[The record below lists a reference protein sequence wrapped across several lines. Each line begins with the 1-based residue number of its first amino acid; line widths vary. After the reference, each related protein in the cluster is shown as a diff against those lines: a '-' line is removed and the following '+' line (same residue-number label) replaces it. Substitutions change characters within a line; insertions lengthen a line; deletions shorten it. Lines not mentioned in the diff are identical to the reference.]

1 MPSRQS
7 GAPDL
12 IFRVHFFIRKRRLNI
27 DNQRLVWYNDLLI
40 IYGKGAGVMSDT
52 DRDDFWDIDK
62 LVPKKTAPLSTFS
75 TKEKLVDVEI
85 DIEQPEAG
93 DNAQSAESLRLTAP
107 PPPSQRPAAREERA
121 YSPERGLIKR
131 VSVRHV
137 PDKYD
142 FHANFVKAAELYF
155 DFKTAPCDFVSYYSY
170 MPQYTQ
176 LTQAQKNYYF
186 YWRSMVR
193 RKKYIKTD
201 YSYLYLYVYEII
213 NLPDLI
219 PPKQGLDM
227 LIDAWCEYRKAL
239 PNIDANMALWVQDY
253 CLVYQLE
260 CPMER
265 IREFIFS
272 VVGASGFKEFYL
284 SDAETLGAEG
294 AASVIAYLSDYDWRS
309 GKFSGGEN
317 KEAYERHLT
326 GAMSLL
332 VSRLLLGGRIL
343 SEDWTPAKMERS
355 AFRSALTTSAVKY
368 RISVEY
374 RPISEEAELRGI
386 VTSALK
392 YTENKLRALMGVK
405 SRLAVK
411 ELPAEYR
418 ALIDEYFVEL
428 FDKVNRERQRANRP
442 EYEKM
447 YELQSN
453 ELSTADADEI
463 ERASWTTTARLVED
477 IDEYKDD
484 SEPTTPADK
493 TEESAADS
501 GVETYGLDNAR
512 LRFIKAA
519 LDSSA
524 RDMHAV
530 AAELGEIEDSLADEI
545 NEAFA
550 DGFGDVILEASDDG
564 YTVIDDY
571 KEEIETWLL
580 KILK

>member
-1 MPSRQS
+1 
-7 GAPDL
+7 
-12 IFRVHFFIRKRRLNI
+12 
-27 DNQRLVWYNDLLI
+27 
-40 IYGKGAGVMSDT
+40 MSDI

-62 LVPKKTAPLSTFS
+62 LVPRKTAPLTTFS

-85 DIEQPEAG
+85 GLD
-93 DNAQSAESLRLTAP
+93 ESQMNDTAASGEERKLTAP
-107 PPPSQRPAAREERA
+107 PPSSSKQEAKDELVYCPKS
-121 YSPERGLIKR
+121 GLLKR
-131 VSVRHV
+131 VSVRHT

-176 LTQAQKNYYF
+176 LNQAQRNYYF

-201 YSYLYLYVYEII
+201 YSYFYLYVYEII
-213 NLPDLI
+213 NLPELI
-219 PPKQGLDM
+219 PPKQGLD
-227 LIDAWCEYRKAL
+227 LLLDIWCEYRKAL

-253 CLVYQLE
+253 CLVYQLD
-260 CPMER
+260 CPIDR
-265 IREFIFS
+265 IREFVFS

-294 AASVIAYLSDYDWRS
+294 AASVIAYLSDYDWRT

-317 KEAYERHLT
+317 KEAYERHLI
-326 GAMSLL
+326 GAMSVL
-332 VSRLLLGGRIL
+332 VSRLLLGGKIL
-343 SEDWTPAKMERS
+343 TEDWTPAKMERS
-355 AFRSALTTSAVKY
+355 AFRSALTTSAIKY

-374 RPISEEAELRGI
+374 RPISEETELRGI

-453 ELSTADADEI
+453 ELSTSDADEI
-463 ERASWTTTARLVED
+463 ERASWTTTARLIED
-477 IDEYKDD
+477 IDEYKEDEAEMTD
-484 SEPTTPADK
+484 TGEIASNS
-493 TEESAADS
+493 TEE
-501 GVETYGLDNAR
+501 GVDTYGLDSAR

-519 LDSSA
+519 LDENSA
-524 RDMHAV
+524 EMRAI

-550 DGFGDVILEASDDG
+550 DGFGDVVLELGDDG
-564 YTVIDDY
+564 YKVIDDY
-571 KEEIETWLL
+571 KEETETWLL

>member
-1 MPSRQS
+1 M
-7 GAPDL
+7 AD
-12 IFRVHFFIRKRRLNI
+12 I
-27 DNQRLVWYNDLLI
+27 
-40 IYGKGAGVMSDT
+40 

-62 LVPKKTAPLSTFS
+62 LVPKKIAPLSTFS
-75 TKEKLVDVEI
+75 TKEKVVDFEI
-85 DIEQPEAG
+85 TSDPSTTETET
-93 DNAQSAESLRLTAP
+93 DNADSRKLTPPAP
-107 PPPSQRPAAREERA
+107 SSKPLAKEERV
-121 YSPERGLIKR
+121 YSPKSGLIKR
-131 VSVRHV
+131 VSVRHT

-176 LTQAQKNYYF
+176 LTQAQRNYYF

-201 YSYLYLYVYEII
+201 YSYFYLYVYEII

-219 PPKQGLDM
+219 PPKQGIELLLDV
-227 LIDAWCEYRKAL
+227 WCEYRKAL

-253 CLVYQLE
+253 CLVYQLD
-260 CPMER
+260 CPIDR
-265 IREFIFS
+265 IREFVFS

-294 AASVIAYLSDYDWRS
+294 AASVIAYLSDYDWRT

-317 KEAYERHLT
+317 KEAYERHLI
-326 GAMSLL
+326 GAMSVL
-332 VSRLLLGGRIL
+332 VSRLLLGGKIL
-343 SEDWTPAKMERS
+343 TEDWTPAKMERS
-355 AFRSALTTSAVKY
+355 AFRSALTTSAIKY

-374 RPISEEAELRGI
+374 RPISEETELRGI

-411 ELPAEYR
+411 ELPPEYR

-428 FDKVNRERQRANRP
+428 FDKVNRERRRANRP

-477 IDEYKDD
+477 IDEYKVD
-484 SEPTTPADK
+484 SEEQSET
-493 TEESAADS
+493 AAAPDTV
-501 GVETYGLDNAR
+501 GECEVDTYGLDMP
-512 LRFIKAA
+512 LIRFIKVA
-519 LDSSA
+519 LDEDVSA
-524 RDMHAV
+524 MRSV
-530 AAELGEIEDSLADEI
+530 VAELGEMEDSVADRI

-550 DGFGDVILEASDDG
+550 DGFGDVILELGDDG
-564 YTVIDDY
+564 YKVIDDY
-571 KEEIETWLL
+571 KEETETWLL

>member
-1 MPSRQS
+1 
-7 GAPDL
+7 
-12 IFRVHFFIRKRRLNI
+12 
-27 DNQRLVWYNDLLI
+27 
-40 IYGKGAGVMSDT
+40 MSDI

-62 LVPKKTAPLSTFS
+62 LVPKKMAPLTTFS

-85 DIEQPEAG
+85 STPESETQDTA
-93 DNAQSAESLRLTAP
+93 DNA
-107 PPPSQRPAAREERA
+107 AARKLTPPAPTAKTQESREVVYTPA
-121 YSPERGLIKR
+121 SGLLKR
-131 VSVRHV
+131 VSIRHT

-155 DFKTAPCDFVSYYSY
+155 DFKTNPCDFAPYYSY

-176 LTQAQKNYYF
+176 LNQAQKNYYF

-201 YSYLYLYVYEII
+201 YSYFYLYVYEII
-213 NLPDLI
+213 NLPELI
-219 PPKQGLDM
+219 PPKQGLD
-227 LIDAWCEYRKAL
+227 LLLDVWCEYRKAL

-253 CLVYQLE
+253 CLVYQLD
-260 CPMER
+260 CPIDR
-265 IREFIFS
+265 IREFVFS

-284 SDAETLGAEG
+284 SDAETLGPEG

-317 KEAYERHLT
+317 KEAYERHLI
-326 GAMSLL
+326 GAMSVL
-332 VSRLLLGGRIL
+332 VSRLLLGGKIL
-343 SEDWTPAKMERS
+343 TEDWTVAKMERS
-355 AFRSALTTSAVKY
+355 AFRSALTTSASKY

-374 RPISEEAELRGI
+374 RPISEETELRGI
-386 VTSALK
+386 VTAALK

-411 ELPAEYR
+411 DLPPEYR
-418 ALIDEYFVEL
+418 TLIDEYFTEL

-442 EYEKM
+442 EYEKN
-447 YELQSN
+447 YELQTN
-453 ELSTADADEI
+453 ELSFAYADEI
-463 ERASWTTTARLVED
+463 ERASWSTTARLVED

-484 SEPTTPADK
+484 TVTEAPATETAATSSE
-493 TEESAADS
+493 DS
-501 GVETYGLDNAR
+501 VNTYGLDNAR
-512 LRFIKAA
+512 IRFIKAA
-519 LDSSA
+519 LDQNA
-524 RDMHAV
+524 AEMRAI

-550 DGFGDVILEASDDG
+550 DGFGDVILEIGDDG

-571 KEEIETWLL
+571 KEETEIWLL

>member
-1 MPSRQS
+1 M
-7 GAPDL
+7 
-12 IFRVHFFIRKRRLNI
+12 
-27 DNQRLVWYNDLLI
+27 
-40 IYGKGAGVMSDT
+40 KGAGKMSDI

-62 LVPKKTAPLSTFS
+62 LVPKKTAPLTTFS
-75 TKEKLVDVEI
+75 TKEKVVEVEI
-85 DIEQPEAG
+85 DSTEPEENEATE
-93 DNAQSAESLRLTAP
+93 ASESRRLTAP
-107 PPPSQRPAAREERA
+107 PPPSARPTAREERV
-121 YSPERGLIKR
+121 YSPESGLLKR

-176 LTQAQKNYYF
+176 LNQAQKNYYF

-219 PPKQGLDM
+219 PPKKGLDM
-227 LIDAWCEYRKAL
+227 LVDVWCEYRKAL

-260 CPMER
+260 CPMDR

-332 VSRLLLGGRIL
+332 VSRLLLGGKIL
-343 SEDWTPAKMERS
+343 SEEWTPAKMERS

-368 RISVEY
+368 RISVDY

-411 ELPAEYR
+411 ELPSEYR
-418 ALIDEYFVEL
+418 TLIDEYFVEL

-453 ELSTADADEI
+453 ELSTTDADEI

-477 IDEYKDD
+477 IEEYKVD
-484 SEPTTPADK
+484 SDADAPAEQAAECEPRSDV
-493 TEESAADS
+493 D
-501 GVETYGLDNAR
+501 TYGLDGVR

-519 LDSSA
+519 LDANSA
-524 RDMHAV
+524 EMHAI
-530 AAELGEIEDSLADEI
+530 AAELGEIEDSIADEI

>member
-1 MPSRQS
+1 M
-7 GAPDL
+7 AD
-12 IFRVHFFIRKRRLNI
+12 I
-27 DNQRLVWYNDLLI
+27 
-40 IYGKGAGVMSDT
+40 

-62 LVPKKTAPLSTFS
+62 LVPKKTAPLATFS
-75 TKEKLVDVEI
+75 TKEKLVDVEVSSP
-85 DIEQPEAG
+85 DEESDGTA
-93 DNAQSAESLRLTAP
+93 ASAESRRLTAP
-107 PPPSQRPAAREERA
+107 PHASARPEAKCERV
-121 YSPERGLIKR
+121 YTPTSGLLKR
-131 VSVRHV
+131 VSVRHT

-176 LTQAQKNYYF
+176 LNQAQKNYYF

-201 YSYLYLYVYEII
+201 YSYFYLYVYEII
-213 NLPDLI
+213 NLPELI
-219 PPKQGLDM
+219 PAKQGLDM
-227 LIDAWCEYRKAL
+227 LLDVWCAYRKSL
-239 PNIDANMALWVQDY
+239 PNVDANMALWVQDY
-253 CLVYQLE
+253 CLVYELE
-260 CPMER
+260 CPLER
-265 IREFIFS
+265 IREFVFS

-284 SDAETLGAEG
+284 SDAETLGTEG
-294 AASVIAYLSDYDWRS
+294 AASVIAYLSDYDWRT

-317 KEAYERHLT
+317 KEAYERHLI
-326 GAMSLL
+326 GAMSTL

-343 SEDWTPAKMERS
+343 SEDWTTAKMERS
-355 AFRSALTTSAVKY
+355 AFRSALTTSAIKY

-374 RPISEEAELRGI
+374 RPISEETELRGI

-411 ELPAEYR
+411 ELPSEYR

-442 EYEKM
+442 EYERM
-447 YELQSN
+447 YELEAN
-453 ELSTADADEI
+453 ELSVADADEI

-477 IDEYKDD
+477 IDEYKEDIA
-484 SEPTTPADK
+484 EEQKPERAP
-493 TEESAADS
+493 ESAVDD
-501 GVETYGLDNAR
+501 GVDTYGLGKAQ
-512 LRFIKAA
+512 LSFIKAA
-519 LDSSA
+519 FDGDIAGMRS
-524 RDMHAV
+524 V
-530 AAELGEIEDSLADEI
+530 AAELGDIEDSIADGI

-550 DGFGDVILEASDDG
+550 DGFGDVILESSDGG

-571 KEEIETWLL
+571 KEEIRIWLS

>member
-1 MPSRQS
+1 
-7 GAPDL
+7 
-12 IFRVHFFIRKRRLNI
+12 
-27 DNQRLVWYNDLLI
+27 
-40 IYGKGAGVMSDT
+40 MSDI

-62 LVPKKTAPLSTFS
+62 LVPKKTTPLVTFS
-75 TKEKLVDVEI
+75 SKEKLVDVEI
-85 DIEQPEAG
+85 SSPEAEAPAN
-93 DNAQSAESLRLTAP
+93 DDSRKLTP
-107 PPPSQRPAAREERA
+107 PPATAKPEAKGELCYTPA
-121 YSPERGLIKR
+121 SGLLKR
-131 VSVRHV
+131 VNIRHT

-155 DFKTAPCDFVSYYSY
+155 DFKTNPCDFVSYYSY

-176 LTQAQKNYYF
+176 LNQAQRNYYF

-201 YSYLYLYVYEII
+201 YSYFYLYVYEII
-213 NLPDLI
+213 NLPELI
-219 PPKQGLDM
+219 PPKQGLDL

-260 CPMER
+260 CPIDR
-265 IREFIFS
+265 IREFVFT

-294 AASVIAYLSDYDWRS
+294 AASVIAYLSDYDWRT

-317 KEAYERHLT
+317 KEAYERHLV
-326 GAMSLL
+326 GAMSVL
-332 VSRLLLGGRIL
+332 VSRLLLGGKIL
-343 SEDWTPAKMERS
+343 TEDWTPAKMERS
-355 AFRSALTTSAVKY
+355 AFRSALTTSASKY

-374 RPISEEAELRGI
+374 RPISEETELRGI
-386 VTSALK
+386 VTAALK

-411 ELPAEYR
+411 DLPVEYR
-418 ALIDEYFVEL
+418 TLIDEYFGEL

-477 IDEYKDD
+477 IDEYKEDV
-484 SEPTTPADK
+484 
-493 TEESAADS
+493 TEAVSAPVQTVDEVES
-501 GVETYGLDNAR
+501 GVNTYGLDDSR

-519 LDSSA
+519 LDEDSA
-524 RDMHAV
+524 QMRSIAD
-530 AAELGEIEDSLADEI
+530 EIGEIEDSLADEI

-550 DGFGDVILEASDDG
+550 DGFGDVILEIGDDG
-564 YTVIDDY
+564 YKVIDDY
-571 KEEIETWLL
+571 KEETETWLL

>member
-1 MPSRQS
+1 
-7 GAPDL
+7 
-12 IFRVHFFIRKRRLNI
+12 
-27 DNQRLVWYNDLLI
+27 
-40 IYGKGAGVMSDT
+40 MSDI

-62 LVPKKTAPLSTFS
+62 LVPKKTAPLTTFS
-75 TKEKLVDVEI
+75 TKEKLVEVEI
-85 DIEQPEAG
+85 GLTESEANG
-93 DNAQSAESLRLTAP
+93 AAASDEERKLTAP
-107 PPPSQRPAAREERA
+107 HTAPGN
-121 YSPERGLIKR
+121 PELKEDVVYCPKSGLLKR
-131 VSVRHV
+131 VSVRHT

-142 FHANFVKAAELYF
+142 FHSNFVKAAELYF

-176 LTQAQKNYYF
+176 LNQAQRNYYF

-213 NLPDLI
+213 NLPNLI
-219 PPKQGLDM
+219 PPKQGLELLLDV
-227 LIDAWCEYRKAL
+227 WCEYRKAL
-239 PNIDANMALWVQDY
+239 PNIDPNMALWVQDY
-253 CLVYQLE
+253 CLVYQLD
-260 CPMER
+260 CPIDR
-265 IREFIFS
+265 IREFVFS

-294 AASVIAYLSDYDWRS
+294 AASVIAYLSDYDWRT

-317 KEAYERHLT
+317 KEAYERHLI
-326 GAMSLL
+326 GAMSVL
-332 VSRLLLGGRIL
+332 VSRLLLGGKIL
-343 SEDWTPAKMERS
+343 TEDWKPAKMERS
-355 AFRSALTTSAVKY
+355 AFRSALTTSAIKY

-374 RPISEEAELRGI
+374 RPISEETELRGI

-411 ELPAEYR
+411 ELPEEYR
-418 ALIDEYFVEL
+418 TLIDEYFTEL
-428 FDKVNRERQRANRP
+428 FDRVNRERQRANRP

-453 ELSTADADEI
+453 ELSAVDADEI

-477 IDEYKDD
+477 IDEYKEDEAD
-484 SEPTTPADK
+484 EISTENTVNATP
-493 TEESAADS
+493 EE
-501 GVETYGLDNAR
+501 GTNTYGLDSAR

-519 LDSSA
+519 LEENSA
-524 RDMHAV
+524 EMHTV

-550 DGFGDVILEASDDG
+550 DGFGDVILELGEDG
-564 YTVIDDY
+564 YKVIDDY
-571 KEEIETWLL
+571 KEETETWLL

>member
-1 MPSRQS
+1 
-7 GAPDL
+7 
-12 IFRVHFFIRKRRLNI
+12 
-27 DNQRLVWYNDLLI
+27 
-40 IYGKGAGVMSDT
+40 MSDNE
-52 DRDDFWDIDK
+52 RDDFWDIDK
-62 LVPKKTAPLSTFS
+62 LVPKKTTPLSTFS
-75 TKEKLVDVEI
+75 TKEKVVDVEI
-85 DIEQPEAG
+85 D
-93 DNAQSAESLRLTAP
+93 SAEPETEGESESSDARKLTAP
-107 PPPSQRPAAREERA
+107 PPPSQRPASKEERVYA
-121 YSPERGLIKR
+121 PKSGLLKR
-131 VSVRHV
+131 VSIRHV

-155 DFKTAPCDFVSYYSY
+155 DFKTAPCGFVSYYSY

-176 LTQAQKNYYF
+176 LNQAQKNYYF

-193 RKKYIKTD
+193 RRKFIKTD

-219 PPKQGLDM
+219 PPEQGLNM
-227 LIDAWCEYRKAL
+227 LVDVWCEYRKAL

-260 CPMER
+260 CPMDR

-343 SEDWTPAKMERS
+343 SDEWTPAKMERS

-411 ELPAEYR
+411 ELPPEYR

-453 ELSTADADEI
+453 ELSGADADEI

-484 SEPTTPADK
+484 SAETAPVEETAESVAD
-493 TEESAADS
+493 D
-501 GVETYGLDNAR
+501 GVDTYGLDGAR
-512 LRFIKAA
+512 IRFIKAA
-519 LDSSA
+519 LDGDPA
-524 RDMHAV
+524 GMHAI

-550 DGFGDVILEASDDG
+550 DGFGDVILEAGDEG
-564 YTVIDDY
+564 YNVIDDY

>member
-1 MPSRQS
+1 MT
-7 GAPDL
+7 D
-12 IFRVHFFIRKRRLNI
+12 I
-27 DNQRLVWYNDLLI
+27 
-40 IYGKGAGVMSDT
+40 

-75 TKEKLVDVEI
+75 TKEKVVDVEI
-85 DIEQPEAG
+85 ATEASITEEESE
-93 DNAQSAESLRLTAP
+93 NAESRKLTP
-107 PPPSQRPAAREERA
+107 PPPSSKPTAKEELV
-121 YSPERGLIKR
+121 YSPKSGLIKR
-131 VSVRHV
+131 VSVRHT

-155 DFKTAPCDFVSYYSY
+155 DFKTQPCDFISYYSY

-176 LTQAQKNYYF
+176 LTQAQRNYYF

-201 YSYLYLYVYEII
+201 YSYFYLYVYEII

-219 PPKQGLDM
+219 PPKQGIELLLDV
-227 LIDAWCEYRKAL
+227 WCEYRKTL

-253 CLVYQLE
+253 CLVYQLD
-260 CPMER
+260 CPIDR
-265 IREFIFS
+265 IREFVFS

-284 SDAETLGAEG
+284 SDAETLGTEG

-317 KEAYERHLT
+317 KEAYERHLI
-326 GAMSLL
+326 GAMSVL
-332 VSRLLLGGRIL
+332 VSRLLLGGKIL
-343 SEDWTPAKMERS
+343 TQDWTPAKMERS
-355 AFRSALTTSAVKY
+355 AFRSALTTSAIKY

-374 RPISEEAELRGI
+374 RPISEETELRGI

-405 SRLAVK
+405 SRLSVK

-447 YELQSN
+447 YELQTN
-453 ELSTADADEI
+453 ELSAADADEI

-477 IDEYKDD
+477 IDEYKVE
-484 SEPTTPADK
+484 SEEQTPTVQETANADLQ
-493 TEESAADS
+493 EVD
-501 GVETYGLDNAR
+501 TYGLDEAR
-512 LRFIKAA
+512 LRFIRAA
-519 LDSSA
+519 LDEDPSEMRS
-524 RDMHAV
+524 V
-530 AAELGEIEDSLADEI
+530 AAQIGEMEDSIADQI

-550 DGFGDVILEASDDG
+550 DGFGDVILELG
-564 YTVIDDY
+564 EECYKVIDDY

-580 KILK
+580 KIQK